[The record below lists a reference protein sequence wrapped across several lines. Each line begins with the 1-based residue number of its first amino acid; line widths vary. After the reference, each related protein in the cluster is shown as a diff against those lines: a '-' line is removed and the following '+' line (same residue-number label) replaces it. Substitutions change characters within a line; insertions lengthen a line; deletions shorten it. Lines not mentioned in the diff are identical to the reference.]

1 MLCPAKQRQ
10 TSISVHIPTP
20 PTLNKH
26 THKPDNFGNFQVE
39 ELQNKR
45 PLVPADLRLPP
56 QQQEVM
62 DTFRTAMV
70 LGPKAL
76 GAYVISMASSPSDVL
91 TVVLLQKT
99 AATTIA
105 RCAHFG

>member
-1 MLCPAKQRQ
+1 MGSSCLENN
-10 TSISVHIPTP
+10 
-20 PTLNKH
+20 TLEDERGKC
-26 THKPDNFGNFQVE
+26 GAFQVE

-56 QQQEVM
+56 AQQEVM
-62 DTFRTAMV
+62 DTFRTAML

-76 GAYVISMASSPSDVL
+76 GAYVISMASSPSDIL

-105 RCAHFG
+105 RCAPQSC